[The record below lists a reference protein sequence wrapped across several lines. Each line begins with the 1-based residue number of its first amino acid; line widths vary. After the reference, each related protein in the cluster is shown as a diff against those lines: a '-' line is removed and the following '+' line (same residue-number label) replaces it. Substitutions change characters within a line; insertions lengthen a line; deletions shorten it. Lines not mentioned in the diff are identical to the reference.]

1 MKSILFFGVLL
12 TVAACNQ
19 PTTNTDTYT
28 SINPD
33 LYTKVLELDSIFFTA
48 YNNCDLELQASIYS
62 DSIEFFHDQ
71 GGLITSKEEILQGTK
86 DFICGK
92 VTRELI
98 KETVE
103 VYPIA
108 NYGAVEIGM
117 HQFINNEN
125 NEPPHPSKFVAMWH
139 ETEDGWKLAKVVSL
153 H

>member
-1 MKSILFFGVLL
+1 MKTLVVLISFFALL
-12 TVAACNQ
+12 SCNQ
-19 PTTNTDTYT
+19 ERLENHYQPIDQE
-28 SINPD
+28 
-33 LYTKVLELDSIFFTA
+33 LYSKVLVLDSIFFTA

-71 GGLITSKEEILQGTK
+71 GGLMTSKEEILQGTK
-86 DFICGK
+86 DYICGK
-92 VTRELI
+92 VQRELL

-125 NEPPHPSKFVAMWH
+125 NEPPHPSKFIAMWQ
-139 ETEDGWKLAKVVSL
+139 ETKDGWKLAKVVSL